1 MNRIQICALVLSAMA
16 LPLQAATAQGEYDDP
31 KRYARVGV
39 LLGVPSEDF
48 PGSVD
53 LDPGAGFNLTLG
65 YRFREAYAGELDF
78 RYLAGADISGVKK
91 DLSLFSVTANAKAY
105 PMVLAGVS
113 LTDWLEPYVV
123 VGAGLVDV
131 DVSSED
137 TTSFA
142 IRTGAGVDLMIWDDI
157 GVYVDAGYL
166 IITDDDTLLEGQAEF
181 VLGFQYRF

>member
-1 MNRIQICALVLSAMA
+1 MNKIQIFALVLSAMA

-65 YRFREAYAGELDF
+65 YRFQEAYAGELDF